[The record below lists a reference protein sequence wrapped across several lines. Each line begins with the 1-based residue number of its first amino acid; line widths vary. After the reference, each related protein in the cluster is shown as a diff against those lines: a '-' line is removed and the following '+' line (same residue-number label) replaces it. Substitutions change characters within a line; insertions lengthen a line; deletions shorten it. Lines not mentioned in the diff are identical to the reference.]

1 VLVISSATHLL
12 MEGLSG
18 YVTDLVRELK
28 KIDTIFRGGII
39 ATPGIPIFLGGCGSP
54 EVIRD
59 LWDMMGWL
67 KHIGKLE
74 LKKGWT
80 ALMES
85 FIGGGGGVGFQG
97 YRKSRNRLPD
107 SLRSYATRSWVSPGG
122 TTLYNEVPPVSTD
135 LEKRIV
141 TGLLKDLNGLYDL
154 GLGTNP
160 ALARKMSSGKP
171 KAKPNLLII
180 GGSNAGRTADE
191 FEERG
196 YTVTR
201 ICSPGWK
208 PTSQAVQDI
217 LPKVTEALSHLE
229 EDDVILIQALDNAAY
244 YSQTED
250 GGDVPIRRC
259 ADNKYHVEGNL
270 GLASKER
277 QQKLFSIIEP
287 LLRLLDKRRVILV
300 TPMPRWMYE
309 SCCSMEDHAPNRT
322 EDGFEE
328 NMRAAL
334 RDFRINFKNFAFL
347 RNFRIKVL
355 DPSPCLALVDDNGE
369 DVWGS
374 DPVHPLPHGFRL
386 LVDMFEVEIENLK
399 GKSKKRA
406 GSNIQP
412 PAKRSKPA
420 PRPAWISQQ
429 TSTAIR
435 REHGGLRG
443 GRGERGRPPYRG
455 RGGRS
460 GGGSRG

>member
-1 VLVISSATHLL
+1 
-12 MEGLSG
+12 M
-18 YVTDLVRELK
+18 
-28 KIDTIFRGGII
+28 
-39 ATPGIPIFLGGCGSP
+39 
-54 EVIRD
+54 
-59 LWDMMGWL
+59 
-67 KHIGKLE
+67 
-74 LKKGWT
+74 
-80 ALMES
+80 
-85 FIGGGGGVGFQG
+85 
-97 YRKSRNRLPD
+97 
-107 SLRSYATRSWVSPGG
+107 
-122 TTLYNEVPPVSTD
+122 
-135 LEKRIV
+135 
-141 TGLLKDLNGLYDL
+141 
-154 GLGTNP
+154 
-160 ALARKMSSGKP
+160 
-171 KAKPNLLII
+171 
-180 GGSNAGRTADE
+180 
-191 FEERG
+191 
-196 YTVTR
+196 TR

-208 PTSQAVQDI
+208 PTAQAVQDI
-217 LPKVTEALSHLE
+217 LPKVTEALTHLE

-250 GGDVPIRRC
+250 GGDVPVRRC
-259 ADNKYHVEGNL
+259 ADNKYHVEGDL

-277 QQKLFSIIEP
+277 QQKLFSVIEP

-355 DPSPCLALVDDNGE
+355 DPSPCLPLVDDNGE

-386 LVDMFEVEIENLK
+386 LVDMFEVKIENLQ

-412 PAKRSKPA
+412 PAKRPKPA

-429 TSTAIR
+429 TSTAVR
-435 REHGGLRG
+435 REHGGSRG

-460 GGGSRG
+460 GGGSRGYRGRGPYN